1 MERLKNFI
9 NQRFN
14 VAETIYWIMFI
25 IFLMLKCIYFQFT
38 TKLNTVP
45 YLSSVNITMF
55 LSSFAVL
62 LIISAFIALVFNK
75 FRFIALFTINF
86 LLTILLIAD
95 TNFFRYY
102 YNLITIPVF
111 FQLNIKLVSS
121 VNESILSQFMLK
133 DLIYLVDLPFMLIG
147 VLLLNKN
154 TRKLHI
160 SRRVYRFAAFLV
172 VGMVTFLSVFHTSNL
187 NSFAYSNNYSAK
199 SLGVLFSH
207 YYNTK
212 LLIEENLLED
222 DSFTQEDKNSIMALI
237 CRLHYT
243 KTNLQK
249 D

>member
-1 MERLKNFI
+1 
-9 NQRFN
+9 
-14 VAETIYWIMFI
+14 
-25 IFLMLKCIYFQFT
+25 
-38 TKLNTVP
+38 
-45 YLSSVNITMF
+45 
-55 LSSFAVL
+55 
-62 LIISAFIALVFNK
+62 
-75 FRFIALFTINF
+75 
-86 LLTILLIAD
+86 LLIAD

-222 DSFTQEDKNSIMALI
+222 DSFTQEDKNSIMA
-237 CRLHYT
+237 CMKQRRMK
-243 KTNLQK
+243 KTAWTAG
-249 D
+249 